1 MSRSPIH
8 ESPLAA
14 AKDIGL
20 CCDQGRGRRLL
31 VDDSPSTDIL
41 NSHSRLEASE
51 RRRSCVICGTSP
63 GPVSQDVADY
73 RICKVCDVAW
83 RVIEDPIDTTEDWD
97 RRYYGDPAILEMH
110 LRRVSALES
119 IARRLTQVHPQRGR
133 LLDVGAGLGIFMG
146 AAAGLG
152 WSVEGLEPSRTAWE
166 AARLRTGSPVHL
178 GLLEQVDL
186 PSGAYDAVTSF
197 DLLRTVSDPMM
208 FLRRARALLR
218 PGGILVIR
226 EVHRRAEAGREKIRS
241 LIERRKFSPGR
252 KAFEFRQCFSPR
264 SLRFAFQAV
273 GLTGSWVEPSPV
285 FAEPD
290 GGDNLT
296 ASLFKQSLG
305 WVGESAF
312 RLSGRRIVMGPSML
326 AFGRAPLE

>member
-1 MSRSPIH
+1 
-8 ESPLAA
+8 
-14 AKDIGL
+14 
-20 CCDQGRGRRLL
+20 
-31 VDDSPSTDIL
+31 
-41 NSHSRLEASE
+41 
-51 RRRSCVICGTSP
+51 
-63 GPVSQDVADY
+63 VSQDVADY
-73 RICKVCDVAW
+73 RICRVCDVAW
-83 RVIEDPIDTTEDWD
+83 RFIEDPIDTTEDWD

-119 IARRLTQVHPQRGR
+119 IAHRLTQVRPQRGR

-146 AAAGLG
+146 AAARLG

-178 GLLEQVDL
+178 GLLEQVEL
-186 PSGAYDAVTSF
+186 PGGSYDAVTSF

-226 EVHRRAEAGREKIRS
+226 EVHRRAEAGREKIRG
-241 LIERRKFSPGR
+241 LVERRQVSPGR

-273 GLTGSWVEPSPV
+273 GLTESWVEPSPV

-296 ASLFKQSLG
+296 ASLFKKSLG
-305 WVGESAF
+305 LVGESAF
-312 RLSGRRIVMGPSML
+312 RLSGRRIVLGPSML
-326 AFGRAPLE
+326 AFGRVPLE

>member
-1 MSRSPIH
+1 
-8 ESPLAA
+8 
-14 AKDIGL
+14 
-20 CCDQGRGRRLL
+20 
-31 VDDSPSTDIL
+31 
-41 NSHSRLEASE
+41 
-51 RRRSCVICGTSP
+51 
-63 GPVSQDVADY
+63 VSQDVADY
-73 RICKVCDVAW
+73 RICRVCDVAW
-83 RVIEDPIDTTEDWD
+83 RFIEDPIDTTEDWD

-119 IARRLTQVHPQRGR
+119 IAHRLTQVRPQRGR

-146 AAAGLG
+146 AAARLG

-178 GLLEQVDL
+178 GLLEQVEL
-186 PSGAYDAVTSF
+186 PGGSYDAVTSF

-226 EVHRRAEAGREKIRS
+226 EVHRRAEAGREKIRG
-241 LIERRKFSPGR
+241 LVERRQVPPGR

-273 GLTGSWVEPSPV
+273 GLTESWVEPSPV

-296 ASLFKQSLG
+296 ASLFKKSLG
-305 WVGESAF
+305 LVGESAF
-312 RLSGRRIVMGPSML
+312 RLSGRRIVLGPSML
-326 AFGRAPLE
+326 AFGRVPLE